1 MIFKKVQ
8 DLKKKRFENIIIGS
22 GPAGISLALSLEK
35 EGVESLIIEAGNID
49 PYDGSNNLLDGKI
62 INENYTSLEN
72 ARARQFGGSSN
83 LWGGN
88 CSIFSNHEIE
98 KWGIE
103 PLELY
108 KFTNDAKKIL
118 NISNDFYINQI
129 TNNLNHYKVI
139 WSNVRFAEKYYSHIN
154 KSKKINL
161 ILDTTFKYFEGNSK
175 NIDYLVCQNKEVFK
189 LSARNYILA
198 CGGLENNRLMLHARE
213 KNSKIFQNDLPIG
226 FYYFDHPKKN
236 IGKGIINKKKLL
248 KFLETKDSK
257 IFPRIDCENLNFSLN
272 SKYLETN
279 NCLNSGL
286 ILKLKRNSPNLKIF
300 KQAVCVAPDFI
311 KKIYSDIKD
320 KEIYEFDLS
329 IIQEQTAS
337 QLNNIKLSK
346 RETDIFGIPRIELNW
361 GLDEN
366 FNISRT
372 KIIEE
377 FSSFLIDHEIG
388 RVAIQEDYYN
398 NENLTVGYHQMGGT
412 RIGKNYSDS
421 VIDKNLLVHGT
432 NNLYICGSSTFRT
445 AGISFPTFTVVLL
458 SCRLG
463 KHLILKNKV

>member
-1 MIFKKVQ
+1 MIFKKIQ
-8 DLKKKRFENIIIGS
+8 DLKKKKFENIIIGS

-35 EGVESLIIEAGNID
+35 EGVESLIIESGNLD

-62 INENYTSLEN
+62 INQNYTSLEN
-72 ARARQFGGSSN
+72 TRARQFGGSSS

-88 CSIFSNHEIE
+88 CSIYSDYEIE

-103 PLELY
+103 PSELY
-108 KFTNDAKKIL
+108 KFTKDAKKIL
-118 NISNDFYINQI
+118 NISNDFYINPI
-129 TNNLNHYKVI
+129 TKNLNHYKVN
-139 WSNVRFAEKYYSHIN
+139 WSNVRFADRYYSHIV

-161 ILDTTFKYFEGNSK
+161 ILNTTFKYFEGNSK
-175 NIDYLVCQNKEVFK
+175 YIDYLVCHNKVEFK
-189 LSARNYILA
+189 LSAKNYVLA

-213 KNSKIFQNDLPIG
+213 KNLKIFKNDLPIG
-226 FYYFDHPKKN
+226 FYYFDHPKKS
-236 IGKGIINKKKLL
+236 IGKGLINKKKLL
-248 KFLETKDSK
+248 EFLKIKESK

-272 SKYLETN
+272 PRYLETN

-286 ILKLKRNSPNLKIF
+286 ILRLKRNSPKLKIF

-311 KKIYSDIKD
+311 KKIYSNINN
-320 KEIYEFDLS
+320 KEIYEFNLS
-329 IIQEQTAS
+329 IIQEQTAT

-346 RETDIFGIPRIELNW
+346 TDSDIYGIPRIELDW
-361 GLDEN
+361 RLDKN
-366 FNISRT
+366 FNISRK

-377 FSSFLIDHEIG
+377 FSAFLINKEIG
-388 RVAIQEDYYN
+388 RVAIQEDYYSN
-398 NENLTVGYHQMGGT
+398 KDLTVGYHQMGGT

-421 VIDKNLLVHGT
+421 VVDNNLLVHGT

-445 AGISFPTFTVVLL
+445 AGISFPTFTIVLL

-463 KHLILKNKV
+463 KHLISKKS